1 MSRVSIIN
9 EGIKELDFL
18 KSKLNE
24 RDAEVFVLKTL
35 DQLCANDTNTL
46 ICHASSLKNYGDD
59 PKNLLSLARNFK
71 IKKVILIEG
80 YGDTFK
86 VKKELVILL

>member
-1 MSRVSIIN
+1 MSKVSIIN

-35 DQLCANDTNTL
+35 DQLCANDTNTYRR
-46 ICHASSLKNYGDD
+46 IW
-59 PKNLLSLARNFK
+59 
-71 IKKVILIEG
+71 
-80 YGDTFK
+80 
-86 VKKELVILL
+86 